1 VLHASVTFST
11 VTILLS
17 RDGNPK
23 TLVQSKLLWFLIFV
37 ALLVL
42 LLVLD
47 GA

>member
-1 VLHASVTFST
+1 VLHASVAFAAA
-11 VTILLS
+11 TILLS

-23 TLVQSKLLWFLIFV
+23 TLVQSELLWFLIIV